1 MSEADLRWYDVADLD
16 EVWEGEVLDFD
27 VAGEEVMVAH
37 LLGGDLRAFQGMCP
51 HQEISLLDGEWDAD
65 TSELTCGG
73 HAWVFDLRTGKGVNP
88 AGCQL
93 FQFPVRVAGDKI
105 QVGVPQDGQRHYNR
119 DTVNTTSARE
129 ESR

>member
-1 MSEADLRWYDVADLD
+1 MSEGDLRWYDVADAD
-16 EVWEGEVLDFD
+16 EVWEGEVLDFEVD
-27 VAGEEVMVAH
+27 GEEVMVAH

-65 TSELTCGG
+65 ASELTCGG

-93 FQFPVRVAGDKI
+93 YQFAVRVTGDKI

-119 DTVNTTSARE
+119 DNVTTTTARE
-129 ESR
+129 G

>member
-1 MSEADLRWYDVADLD
+1 MSEADLRWYDVADAD
-16 EVWEGEVLDFD
+16 EVWEGEVLDFE
-27 VAGEEVMVAH
+27 VGGEEVMVAH

-93 FQFPVRVAGDKI
+93 FQYAVRVADDKI
-105 QVGVPQDGQRHYNR
+105 QVGVPQDGRRHYNR

-129 ESR
+129 ESQ